1 MRPNVITEGVEVQTE
16 IEEIKNYKGWSHPV
30 CSGQEEK
37 YHLRSLRLEVM
48 VTDKSRMV
56 WLKAGESFQEKHSSV
71 VPIAAEKL
79 SEMKIKKLVLYLP
92 GP

>member
-1 MRPNVITEGVEVQTE
+1 
-16 IEEIKNYKGWSHPV
+16 
-30 CSGQEEK
+30 
-37 YHLRSLRLEVM
+37 M